1 MHWLISEYNWGGHQS
16 PPPPMRNANQLFSL
30 ETLFLFMMFTFIN
43 HENFVRAVLGVYV
56 IGYVCNIDI

>member
-1 MHWLISEYNWGGHQS
+1 MGND
-16 PPPPMRNANQLFSL
+16 NQLFIL

-43 HENFVRAVLGVYV
+43 HENPVRVVLGVYV